1 MNHREFIQSLG
12 GGTKVAEL
20 LLTAPGGGEI
30 DREAVYKWIKLNRV
44 PWKWRPALVAVARGQ
59 GVSIPADFIPG
70 VVTQPATKRR
80 AIRTA
85 AAE

>member
-20 LLTAPGGGEI
+20 LSTAPGGGEI

-44 PWKWRPALVAVARGQ
+44 PWKWRPALVAVVRDQ
-59 GVSIPADFIPG
+59 GKPLPNEFIPG
-70 VVTQPATKRR
+70 VTASQPTKRR

-85 AAE
+85 AQ